1 MSNYPLTLLY
11 DESCPLCKLEIDNL
25 RARNEKNLLRFVDIS
40 GKDFDPRTYGIPQAE
55 LMRIIHAIKPDNS
68 IVTGVAVF
76 RLAYEAIGLGWIIA
90 PTGWPL
96 LKPLFDWLYL
106 RFADNR
112 YRLSNRVTGYLF
124 EVAARRAEKRSRRCK
139 NDQCEVKQDM
149 H

>member
-25 RARNEKNLLRFVDIS
+25 KARNEKNLLKFVDIS
-40 GKDFDPRTYGIPQAE
+40 GNDFDTSPYGIPQAE
-55 LMRIIHAIKPDNS
+55 LMRVIHAIKPDNS
-68 IVTGVAVF
+68 VVTGVAVF
-76 RLAYEAIGLGWIIA
+76 RLAYEAIGLGWITA

-112 YRLSNRVTGYLF
+112 YRLSSRATGYLF
-124 EVAARRAEKRSRRCK
+124 EVAAKRAEKRSRRCK
-139 NDQCEVKQDM
+139 DNQCAVK
-149 H
+149 